1 MRLIDADELTRQK
14 QLEAMGNGQYE
25 EVEIVYGTDIDNA
38 PTIEPSKLF
47 KEFYEQGKYD
57 AEVERAFAE
66 PSVSTNSDDLI
77 IKNGKGIQD
86 GLYNIKDGEIFK
98 YKAKGGTVRAYK
110 LVPSADRP
118 TVIRAKTFMPTKDF
132 NEWAKRIREVNPNA
146 VVIPC
151 DAEVVSADRPTLK
164 QTDTLIIAD
173 ALRYLVQDTER
184 HEADRTRAEE
194 LRKQILQYGAS
205 MCHSADRPKGEWIEV
220 FDFVHL
226 AWECSKCGAITS
238 VMTPFCYECG
248 ADMRPEK

>member
-66 PSVSTNSDDLI
+66 PSGDIISRAEVLALI
-77 IKNGKGIQD
+77 NKAMYNTDNKDIQD
-86 GLYNIKDGEIFK
+86 YLFCGLRRDVHN
-98 YKAKGGTVRAYK
+98 
-110 LVPSADRP
+110 LPSADRP

-151 DAEVVSADRPTLK
+151 DAEVMSADRPTIK

-184 HEADRTRAEE
+184 HESDRTRAEE